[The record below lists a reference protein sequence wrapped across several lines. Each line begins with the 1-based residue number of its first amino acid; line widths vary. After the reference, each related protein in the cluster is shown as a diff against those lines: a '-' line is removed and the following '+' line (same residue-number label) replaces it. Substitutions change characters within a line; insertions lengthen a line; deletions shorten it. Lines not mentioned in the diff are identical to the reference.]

1 MKVCV
6 TGGNGFI
13 GSVVVRRLLAEG
25 HQARCVLR
33 EKSDVQRLEGLA
45 YERVQGDVR
54 DGDSMRAAVA
64 GCDALVH
71 LASPSSWNDINSP
84 LLEAV
89 VQEGTAN
96 VLAAARQAQAKVV
109 FCSSITAVAA
119 SSEPVVFDET
129 AEFNLTDP
137 RLRYAHSKHAA
148 ELLCKKAAAEGQP
161 VVIVNPGEV
170 YGPNDKG
177 FITAGNL
184 VDFAKSNPVLV
195 TRGGATVVYV
205 DDVGLG
211 IVRALERGRSGERYI
226 LTGENLPIPE
236 LAKLTLRLLGLRRPV
251 WALPTPV
258 INAITGGATALRIP
272 LPFNASVIPYAT
284 RYWYMSNRKATEELG
299 LTFRPAAEALAPTL
313 EWLKKAGHVKVEKT
327 VPSA

>member
-13 GSVVVRRLLAEG
+13 GSVAVRQLIAAG
-25 HQARCVLR
+25 HSVRCALR

-45 YERVQGDVR
+45 YERCPGDVR
-54 DGDSMRAAVA
+54 DAGSMRAAFA
-64 GCDALVH
+64 GCDGVVH

-96 VLAAARQAQAKVV
+96 VLAAAREAGAKLV
-109 FCSSITAVAA
+109 FCSSITAIAA

-129 AEFNLTDP
+129 SEFNLTDP

-148 ELLCKKAAAEGQP
+148 ELLCRQAAAEGQP
-161 VVIVNPGEV
+161 VVTVNPGEV

-205 DDVGLG
+205 DDVALG
-211 IVRALERGRSGERYI
+211 IVRALERGRAGERYI
-226 LTGENLPIPE
+226 LTGENLTIPE
-236 LAKLTLRLLGLRRPV
+236 LAKLTLRLLGLSRPV

-258 INAITGGATALRIP
+258 ISAMTSAATALHIP
-272 LPFNASVIPYAT
+272 LPFNASVIPYAV

-299 LTFRPAAEALAPTL
+299 VSFRPAAEALAPTL
-313 EWLKKAGHVKVEKT
+313 EWLKQAGHIKVEK
-327 VPSA
+327 S